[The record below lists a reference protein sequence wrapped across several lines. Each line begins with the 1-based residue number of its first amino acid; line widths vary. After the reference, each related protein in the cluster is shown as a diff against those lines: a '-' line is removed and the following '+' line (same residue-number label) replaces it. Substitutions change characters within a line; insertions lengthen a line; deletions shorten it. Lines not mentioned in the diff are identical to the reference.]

1 MMRRLAALATACT
14 LALLAASCSS
24 PPSKFY
30 TLSAVASSSSAT
42 SQLSIVVGP
51 VSVPPMIDRPQ
62 IVVTT
67 AANQVALD
75 EFNRWA
81 SSVSDNLGSV
91 VADNLAALLGTNRV
105 AVSAQTVSTDF
116 DYRVQID
123 VRNFESA
130 PGKYAALDA
139 FWAVRRVKDGKLE
152 TGRSS
157 ARETVQDGSYDALAA
172 AHSRAAGKLSEDIAN
187 AVRTLNR
194 SVQ

>member
-1 MMRRLAALATACT
+1 MRRLAALATACT
-14 LALLAASCSS
+14 LAVLAASCSS
-24 PPSKFY
+24 PPSRFY
-30 TLSAVASSSSAT
+30 TLSAVAPSGSAT

-51 VSVPPMIDRPQ
+51 VSVPPTIDRPQ

-67 AANQVALD
+67 SANQVALD

-81 SSVSDNLGSV
+81 SSVSDNLASV

-139 FWAVRRVKDGKLE
+139 FWAVRRVKDGKLQ
-152 TGRSS
+152 TGRTSV
-157 ARETVQDGSYDALAA
+157 REDTQDGTYDALAA
-172 AHSRAAGKLSEDIAN
+172 AHSRAVGRLSQDIAD
-187 AVRTLNR
+187 AVRMLERTTP
-194 SVQ
+194 